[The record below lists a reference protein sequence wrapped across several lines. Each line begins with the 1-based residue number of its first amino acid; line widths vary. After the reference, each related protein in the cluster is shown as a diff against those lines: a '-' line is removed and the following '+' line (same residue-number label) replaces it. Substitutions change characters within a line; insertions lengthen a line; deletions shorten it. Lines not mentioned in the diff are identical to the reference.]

1 MTKEKRL
8 VFVYGTLK
16 RGERLNGLMAK
27 QKRLGEA
34 ITVDSNYTIKDFLRS
49 YPITFR
55 HFDKKH
61 CKFRIKGELYD
72 IKDDTVYESVC
83 SMELNAGYTLVNTLV
98 ELDDGTEHVAEMF
111 LVEETP
117 AKISS
122 KEVLSDFRITTDD
135 NIKEW
140 STK

>member
-1 MTKEKRL
+1 MVTTKRL

-16 RGERLNGLMAK
+16 RGERLHGLMAK
-27 QKRLGEA
+27 QKRLGDA
-34 ITVDSNYTIKDFLRS
+34 ITVDSNYSIKDFLQS

-61 CKFRIKGELYD
+61 CRYRIKGELYD
-72 IKDDTVYESVC
+72 IKDDQVYESVC
-83 SMELNAGYTLVNTLV
+83 SMELSAGYSLVNTLV
-98 ELDDGTEHVAEMF
+98 ELEDGTEHVAEMF

-117 AKISS
+117 AKIS
-122 KEVLSDFRITTDD
+122 KNVLSDFRIKKTDK